1 MRYPPL
7 LKAKVIKKYKMFFVD
22 AILESTGETITAYT
36 RNKGGFKKEMG
47 PNKTIYVSYD
57 GNPNRKTKYSVELLE
72 NDQGQISGV
81 DTQLSNKL
89 FEQFLKSNNFLNLKL
104 DKKEVFVNEHTRL
117 DFSVLDNNEKLGYV
131 EVKSIL
137 TYDQNTG
144 LFPENKTER
153 GQKHLETLIQL
164 SKNHSVFLVYI
175 VQVPHAENVRIRKE
189 IDPDY
194 VKLMHKFKKAGGHI
208 LALKCDINL
217 KENKLTSQVIPVLF

>member
-104 DKKEVFVNEHTRL
+104 
-117 DFSVLDNNEKLGYV
+117 
-131 EVKSIL
+131 
-137 TYDQNTG
+137 
-144 LFPENKTER
+144 
-153 GQKHLETLIQL
+153 
-164 SKNHSVFLVYI
+164 
-175 VQVPHAENVRIRKE
+175 
-189 IDPDY
+189 
-194 VKLMHKFKKAGGHI
+194 
-208 LALKCDINL
+208 
-217 KENKLTSQVIPVLF
+217 